1 MYRFGGIDESQY
13 EELNQRVNEG
23 ERVGSTAVQCGFVT
37 QEQVFKY
44 LRRQIEEVVHRTLM
58 MSDGTFFFL
67 DGFEDSRLVS
77 RQVISANALLMDGV
91 TRLDEVR
98 YFREKIPSDEHVPV
112 VNSQVKADVPEE
124 FLKTYDAIDGERSIQ
139 ELGRV
144 TGLGEFAT
152 TRDIYALMRTN
163 HVTLSPPRLSGGLT
177 AIVAIANEA
186 LQRIHE
192 FVDTEG
198 KGSELRDGLSSFA
211 SGAGL
216 YDMLFQGAGPL
227 EDGTLRADQVAANV
241 GLVAHGQPELTLRQM
256 LHEYVGFGLFC
267 AGAALGSDMEGEL
280 KRRVGPTVSR
290 LQPPG

>member
-1 MYRFGGIDESQY
+1 
-13 EELNQRVNEG
+13 
-23 ERVGSTAVQCGFVT
+23 
-37 QEQVFKY
+37 
-44 LRRQIEEVVHRTLM
+44 
-58 MSDGTFFFL
+58 
-67 DGFEDSRLVS
+67 
-77 RQVISANALLMDGV
+77 
-91 TRLDEVR
+91 
-98 YFREKIPSDEHVPV
+98 
-112 VNSQVKADVPEE
+112 
-124 FLKTYDAIDGERSIQ
+124 
-139 ELGRV
+139 
-144 TGLGEFAT
+144 LGEFAT